1 SSPKSTL
8 TTLAFRLLSVAS
20 SRVSLLK
27 VVMTKRKAAA
37 TAAAAGLSQPTRA
50 KSARTAAANKAS
62 TSSKLPPNFEWT
74 QAGGLAKPGVP
85 HMFVMSSSTA
95 AAAKKCAV
103 FDIDWCLIKP
113 KSGGKWPKNA
123 TDWCWLFD
131 SVPDKLRQL
140 HSDGYRLLFI
150 SNQSGFEKGTTSPK
164 EIMQKCELVISE
176 LGVAADVILI
186 GSVSHFRK
194 PDIGAWEFFVRDCN
208 GGVEFDQSSSF
219 FVGDAAGRPASG
231 SRKKDFSC
239 SDRMFAAN
247 IGLPFSTPE
256 EFFLDEPKSEFDWGA
271 PSPQS
276 LLDAAASCSLP
287 GNLLSSNQPEL
298 LLTVGAPACGKSS
311 LAERVFVGE
320 QGYSRANRD
329 LLKTPAACLRLAEE
343 AIKSG
348 KSVIVDNTNPSRQD
362 RAQYLELA
370 KRLKVPARC
379 LVMTTDK
386 ALAEHLN
393 MFRQSQTAS
402 KVRRVPLVAYRMYY
416 SKYSEPTVAEGFSE
430 IVRVPFVYKP
440 ELLSQRDRK
449 LILNW
454 TTAGH

>member
-1 SSPKSTL
+1 RAVLVQEIPRLDDTLLSFHVASQVSEGCLATSGSASWLRLYRYRYSRFQVSKFIRAGPPSGSAVSCSQISFIVSVRSPQSEEQATEKNFSHSTL
-8 TTLAFRLLSVAS
+8 PIDCPPFFGNFVHLDLLLRAQLFIQYSQQTRRQ
-20 SRVSLLK
+20 SRVSLLGRHRHLK
-27 VVMTKRKAAA
+27 SLLHWRRLGVGHRSKIGGRPLKHILRLRANGRFVMTKRKAAA

-85 HMFVMSSSTA
+85 HMFVLSSSTA
-95 AAAKKCAV
+95 VAAKKCAV

-123 TDWCWLFD
+123 SDWCWLFD
-131 SVPDKLRQL
+131 SVPDKLKQL

-176 LGVAADVILI
+176 LGVPADVILI

-208 GGVEFDQSSSF
+208 GGVEFDKSSSF

-231 SRKKDFSC
+231 SHKKDFSC

-287 GNLLSSNQPEL
+287 GVSLLIRIIS
-298 LLTVGAPACGKSS
+298 T
-311 LAERVFVGE
+311 
-320 QGYSRANRD
+320 
-329 LLKTPAACLRLAEE
+329 
-343 AIKSG
+343 
-348 KSVIVDNTNPSRQD
+348 
-362 RAQYLELA
+362 
-370 KRLKVPARC
+370 
-379 LVMTTDK
+379 
-386 ALAEHLN
+386 
-393 MFRQSQTAS
+393 
-402 KVRRVPLVAYRMYY
+402 
-416 SKYSEPTVAEGFSE
+416 
-430 IVRVPFVYKP
+430 
-440 ELLSQRDRK
+440 
-449 LILNW
+449 LIMSPP
-454 TTAGH
+454 